1 MQKNKVHL
9 LCTMTLAQSLVDQA
23 AANDVL
29 IDALSFIQ
37 VKPIKDKKIIEMT
50 IQLSSQPL
58 TAVFTS
64 MNAAD
69 AVIEKLKSSQIKP
82 EWKIYCMAGITQK
95 IIAGYFGESAISGTA
110 NNADNLSKK
119 IISDGVH
126 DIIFFCGNNRRE
138 ELPNALSMKNINVKE
153 IIVYETTLTPHV
165 VSKKYNGIL
174 FFSPSA
180 ATSFF
185 SLNKVAEDVT
195 LFAIGDTTANTIKQY
210 AKNKIV
216 ISEYPGKEALIK
228 NCIKYF
234 QTHPVY

>member
-1 MQKNKVHL
+1 MNL
-9 LCTMTLAQSLVDQA
+9 SQSLVDLA
-23 AANDVL
+23 AANDVQ

-37 VKPIKDKKIIEMT
+37 TKPIQDEKIIET
-50 IQLSSQPL
+50 IIQLSGQSL

-64 MNAAD
+64 MNAAE
-69 AVIEKLKSSQIKP
+69 AVIEKLKSKQAIPGWS
-82 EWKIYCMAGITQK
+82 IYCIAGTTQK
-95 IIAGYFGESAISGTA
+95 IIGDYFGEPSIRGTA
-110 NNADNLSKK
+110 NNAANLSKK

-126 DIIFFCGNNRRE
+126 DIIFFCGNIRRE
-138 ELPNALSMKNINVKE
+138 ELPNALAMKHVNVKE

-180 ATSFF
+180 TTSFF
-185 SLNKVAEDVT
+185 SLNKIAEDAT

-210 AKNKIV
+210 AKNKII
-216 ISEYPGKEALIK
+216 ISEFPGKEALIE